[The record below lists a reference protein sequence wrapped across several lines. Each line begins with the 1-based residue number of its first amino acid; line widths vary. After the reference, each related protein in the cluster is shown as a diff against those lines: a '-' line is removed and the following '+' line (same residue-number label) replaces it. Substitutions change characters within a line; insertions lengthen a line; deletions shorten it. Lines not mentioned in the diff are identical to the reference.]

1 MPYKVSCWYCRYVV
15 GSGRMLR
22 WLRCMAFVIC
32 KTYSHNFGEFF
43 VDNTKN
49 PVDSSFHSWDDTQQ
63 ESCGSSNSFK
73 RNAMNTSRLD
83 SVGSLKGMNADM
95 AMRARMLQQQMRT
108 NRSLGDVRTN
118 LRQLEQEQMYL
129 QIALDFAED
138 IYGKLR
144 HGRLV

>member
-1 MPYKVSCWYCRYVV
+1 
-15 GSGRMLR
+15 
-22 WLRCMAFVIC
+22 
-32 KTYSHNFGEFF
+32 
-43 VDNTKN
+43 
-49 PVDSSFHSWDDTQQ
+49 
-63 ESCGSSNSFK
+63 
-73 RNAMNTSRLD
+73 MNTSRLD